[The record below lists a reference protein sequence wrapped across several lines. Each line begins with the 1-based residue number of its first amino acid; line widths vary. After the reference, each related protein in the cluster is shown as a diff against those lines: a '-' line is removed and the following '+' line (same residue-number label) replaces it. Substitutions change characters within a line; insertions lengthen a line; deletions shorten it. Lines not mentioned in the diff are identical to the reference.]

1 MYIGLYY
8 LCNIRTTIL
17 DKCGLNHI
25 EKNPKGYFWPKFDK
39 NGYRRFLIK
48 KPCFHKK
55 DWFSKILL
63 MHLKLLSLGLYFL
76 NCNIFINPL

>member
-25 EKNPKGYFWPKFDK
+25 ERNPKGYFWPKFDK

-48 KPCFHKK
+48 KNM
-55 DWFSKILL
+55 FS
-63 MHLKLLSLGLYFL
+63 
-76 NCNIFINPL
+76 